1 MAADHRTYWLEFE
14 LIQIQLFYRD
24 RTKMERAFRRVSKS
38 IGNLAAYVN
47 DANHLKNLLS
57 QSFMRK

>member
-38 IGNLAAYVN
+38 IRNLAAYVN
-47 DANHLKNLLS
+47 DANHLKN
-57 QSFMRK
+57 